1 MGAVHIRGVSKSYPI
16 YMRPPDRLKELLT
29 FNRRSYHRDFW
40 AVREVSLEVE
50 KGATFGLV
58 GENGS
63 GKSTLLQ
70 LIAGI
75 LTPTL
80 GAVEVE
86 GRVSA
91 LLELG
96 SGFNPQFTGRD
107 NVFLNG
113 AILGL
118 SNREIERLFPAIESF
133 AEIGE
138 FINQPVKTY
147 SSGMMVRLAFA
158 VAINVEPD
166 ILLIDE
172 ALAVGD
178 ICFRQRCMR
187 KIHELHRR
195 GVTIIFVSHSAA
207 DVKSLAQ
214 QVAWL
219 DRGRLVECGKPDAV
233 VAKYLAAMVN
243 KDSRYRKETA
253 QQGASAGRAASEPM
267 VAPEVVETIPNIDY
281 RYGNRDAEI
290 LGIAVLN
297 EDAEPLALLPQMAAI
312 IVRISLRAQAKV
324 AMPIVG
330 LLIRNHLGVELAGTN
345 TFLEEVELP
354 PFNPGDIYTID
365 FHLDLPELY
374 PAHFSFTPAISNGTL
389 EAYDVCDWI
398 DNAITLQAEKGRKV
412 YGYFHIPCQIQV
424 NSVAKANIQAGGNLP

>member
-1 MGAVHIRGVSKSYPI
+1 MSV
-16 YMRPPDRLKELLT
+16 
-29 FNRRSYHRDFW
+29 RS
-40 AVREVSLEVE
+40 
-50 KGATFGLV
+50 V
-58 GENGS
+58 GF
-63 GKSTLLQ
+63 
-70 LIAGI
+70 
-75 LTPTL
+75 
-80 GAVEVE
+80 VV
-86 GRVSA
+86 A
-91 LLELG
+91 LLLCG
-96 SGFNPQFTGRD
+96 
-107 NVFLNG
+107 
-113 AILGL
+113 
-118 SNREIERLFPAIESF
+118 FPALT
-133 AEIGE
+133 APPGPATHDIGSRKQV
-138 FINQPVKTY
+138 FIDGRYLDSATNVRIAVNQPVKTY

-178 ICFRQRCMR
+178 IYFRQRCMR

-195 GVTIIFVSHSAA
+195 GVTIIFVSHSAV
-207 DVKSLAQ
+207 DIKSLAQ
-214 QVAWL
+214 RVAWL
-219 DRGRLVECGKPDAV
+219 DRGRLVDWGEPDAV

-253 QQGASAGRAASEPM
+253 QPDASAGRTASEPT

-297 EDAEPLALLPQMAAI
+297 EDAEQLALLPQMAAI
-312 IVRISLRAQAKV
+312 IVRISLRVQAEV

-330 LLIRNHLGVELAGTN
+330 LLIRNHLGVEMAGTN

-365 FHLDLPELY
+365 FHLQLPELY

-389 EAYDVCDWI
+389 EAYEVCDWI
-398 DNAITLQAEKGRKV
+398 DNALTLQAEKGRKV
-412 YGYFHIPCQIQV
+412 YGYFHIPCRIQV
-424 NSVAKANIQAGGNLP
+424 NSVAKASAQTGGSLP